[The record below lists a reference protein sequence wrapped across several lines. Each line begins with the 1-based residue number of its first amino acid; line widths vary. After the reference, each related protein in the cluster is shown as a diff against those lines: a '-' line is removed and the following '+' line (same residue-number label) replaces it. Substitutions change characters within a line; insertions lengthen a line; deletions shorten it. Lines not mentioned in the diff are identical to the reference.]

1 MMAQH
6 EGEGAVSI
14 WTHRLV
20 FCRHCKYEYEQVKDE
35 DYSCPACGYEENY
48 YVLEEY
54 YD

>member
-1 MMAQH
+1 MH
-6 EGEGAVSI
+6 EEDGMVQE

-35 DYSCPACGYEENY
+35 YYSCPACGSEENY

-54 YD
+54 FD